1 MTHAFHTRFV
11 TFASNVE
18 SPATIPFKPSNFPS
32 ETIFRGLETPIW
44 KGRFVPGK
52 ALQTGGTSGHLRQP
66 PPRQLPTLAIRPRHV
81 DYPYAS
87 RQKSDFQH
95 SFFGD
100 DPAKRPLINNNWSQ
114 VEDRLI
120 VQQPNHP
127 YSPALVPH
135 HASLLSRN
143 SLGFLRFYR
152 RHPQRNQ
159 TQRTDNIVWR
169 FTMYFSGVCPGQSG

>member
-1 MTHAFHTRFV
+1 MHFTQDSSHLLQMWNRLRQSRSNLRISRLKQY
-11 TFASNVE
+11 FAVLKLLYGRCDS
-18 SPATIPFKPSNFPS
+18 SPAKHSKPGAHPAISDS
-32 ETIFRGLETPIW
+32 
-44 KGRFVPGK
+44 
-52 ALQTGGTSGHLRQP
+52 P
-66 PPRQLPTLAIRPRHV
+66 PLRQLPTLTIRPRHV

-135 HASLLSRN
+135 HTSLLSRN

-152 RHPQRNQ
+152 RHPQHIQ
-159 TQRTDNIVWR
+159 TQRTDDIVWR
-169 FTMYFSGVCPGQSG
+169 FTMYFAGVCPGQSG